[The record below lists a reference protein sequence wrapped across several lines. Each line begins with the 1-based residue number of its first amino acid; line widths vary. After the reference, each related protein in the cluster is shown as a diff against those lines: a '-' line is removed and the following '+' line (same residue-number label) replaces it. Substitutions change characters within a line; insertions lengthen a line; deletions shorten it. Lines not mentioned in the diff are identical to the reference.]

1 MKKFRGTR
9 YAHIGTSYTPALDA
23 EIDRVEAMVL
33 NQQARINELSLRV
46 QRLLGLEPMTWST
59 GASNRPSR
67 ALSAAKAGSA
77 RCLLW

>member
-33 NQQARINELSLRV
+33 NQQARINELTLRV
-46 QRLLGLEPMTWST
+46 QRLLGLDPEDLDLERW
-59 GASNRPSR
+59 GE
-67 ALSAAKAGSA
+67 
-77 RCLLW
+77 